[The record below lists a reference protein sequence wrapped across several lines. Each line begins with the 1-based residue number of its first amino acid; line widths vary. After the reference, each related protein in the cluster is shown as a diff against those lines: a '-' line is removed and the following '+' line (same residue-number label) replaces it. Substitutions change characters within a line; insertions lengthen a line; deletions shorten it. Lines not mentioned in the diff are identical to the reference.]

1 MAAYAGHGTGDVGGL
16 WAQPVAVPS
25 VARLDSLDAATWLT
39 CHIGPPGTSGPDA
52 PSPDGGPCHWC
63 GSLPTVWAHTDG
75 LCLPCWRQ
83 HMRQRAMAQR
93 RARLGVRAAQ
103 HMQAARTAAS
113 VANLAAQSV
122 AAPDTLT
129 VWVDGNY
136 AQLSKCPRISTGG
149 NSAAVDWVRGRVVG
163 LSDKS
168 RRRIMATLCK
178 LDGRPVAP
186 QPLFVT
192 LTWPRAW
199 AAQLAAQSALDALL
213 AGLLSLQQWHGL
225 HADAWAVLQRA
236 ARALDAIYAP
246 PLRAAGVAVGQLSD
260 ADYLL
265 LTDALQSVAG
275 VALAYSAPDAAAVV
289 RAVSLAAAVLCALDA
304 LQSSRLKAWAT
315 VRQWIKRAQRKWPG
329 LSLVWRLQPQQ
340 RGAPHYHLLIYG
352 VRGAA
357 DVDGVAFQQWAAAAW
372 TDCVSDSLPVGGLD
386 GWQRDAHLVHGCR
399 VDVVDTQAG
408 VKRYLS
414 GYVSKSD
421 ASGALALAGRQWGV
435 VRRDLL
441 PVSATATVAL
451 PTDGSYRVVR
461 GVRRMA
467 SRLLVGRGGR
477 VRKYCPRWRT
487 KLGAGWVTAAP
498 SAWLAY
504 GSGVTRGGYAA
515 MLQRAD
521 ALLVGAGGPS
531 DVWALAAR
539 GPLWLRAAAD
549 AATAAAAA
557 AAAVPSPGR
566 VTVVDGV
573 PQVDGVGVL
582 SDVWQQALT
591 DTGGPSPGALRVAR
605 SRVAT
610 RSGAVLSRLPR
621 GPSG

>member
-1 MAAYAGHGTGDVGGL
+1 MAAYAGHWTGDAGGL

-25 VARLDSLDAATWLT
+25 VPAGGGSGSHSWLT
-39 CHIGPPGTSGPDA
+39 CHIGPPGSPGPDVPGPDA
-52 PSPDGGPCHWC
+52 GLCHGCGAVPGPWTH
-63 GSLPTVWAHTDG
+63 ADG
-75 LCLPCWRQ
+75 LCLPCWRKQ
-83 HMRQRAMAQR
+83 QAQRSTARR
-93 RARLGVRAAQ
+93 RARMGGRAARL
-103 HMQAARTAAS
+103 MRDKRAAANC
-113 VANLAAQSV
+113 ANLAAQS
-122 AAPDTLT
+122 APAPDTLT

-136 AQLSKCPRISTGG
+136 AQLSKCPRVDAGG
-149 NSAAVDWVRGRVVG
+149 PVRHVDWVRGRVVG

-186 QPLFVT
+186 QPLWVT
-192 LTWPRAW
+192 LTWPRVW
-199 AAQLAAQSALDALL
+199 PAQLAAQSALDALL
-213 AGLLSLQQWHGL
+213 SGLLSLQQWHGL
-225 HADAWAVLQRA
+225 HVDAIAVLQRA

-246 PLRAAGVAVGQLSD
+246 PLRAAGAAVGQLSD

-265 LTDALQSVAG
+265 LTDALQSVVR
-275 VALAYSAPDAAAVV
+275 VALAYPAPDAAAAA
-289 RAVSLAAAVLCALDA
+289 RAVTLTSALLVALDA
-304 LQSSRLKAWAT
+304 LQAGRLKAWAT
-315 VRQWIKRAQRKWPG
+315 VRQWCKRAQRKWPG

-357 DVDGVAFQQWAAAAW
+357 DVDGVVFQQWAASAW
-372 TDCVSDSLPVGGLD
+372 TDCVTDSLPVGGLT
-386 GWQRDAHLVHGCR
+386 GWQRGAHTRHGCR

-421 ASGALALAGRQWGV
+421 ASGAAAIAGRQWGV
-435 VRRDLL
+435 VRRDAL

-451 PTDGSYRVVR
+451 PTASSYGLVR
-461 GVRRMA
+461 SVRRMSA
-467 SRLLVGRGGR
+467 RLCRTRDGRTFKLR
-477 VRKYCPRWRT
+477 PRWRT
-487 KLGAGWVTAAP
+487 KLGAAWVTAAP
-498 SAWLAY
+498 GAWLAY
-504 GSGVTRGGYAA
+504 GSGVTRGGWLT

-531 DVWALAAR
+531 DVWTLAAR

-557 AAAVPSPGR
+557 ATGPPVVGR
-566 VTVVDGV
+566 VTAVDGV
-573 PQVDGVGVL
+573 PQVDAVGVL
-582 SDVWQQALT
+582 SDVWQQALADT
-591 DTGGPSPGALRVAR
+591 DGPSPGALRGAR

-610 RSGAVLSRLPR
+610 STGAGRLRLPR

>member
-1 MAAYAGHGTGDVGGL
+1 MAAHAGHWDGDAGGL

-25 VARLDSLDAATWLT
+25 VPAGVPSRLT
-39 CHIGPPGTSGPDA
+39 CHIGPPTTPAPDA
-52 PSPDGGPCHWC
+52 PGPDGGPCVGC
-63 GSLPTVWAHTDG
+63 GAAPGLWTHADG

-83 HMRQRAMAQR
+83 H
-93 RARLGVRAAQ
+93 RARLGTARRRARMGGRAARL
-103 HMQAARTAAS
+103 MRDKRAAANR
-113 VANLAAQSV
+113 ANLAAQS
-122 AAPDTLT
+122 APAPDTLT

-136 AQLSKCPRISTGG
+136 AQLAKCPRVDAGG
-149 NSAAVDWVRGRVVG
+149 VARSVDWVRGRVVG

-178 LDGRPVAP
+178 LDARPVAP

-192 LTWPRAW
+192 LTWPRVW
-199 AAQLAAQSALDALL
+199 PAQLAAQSALDALL
-213 AGLLSLQQWHGL
+213 SGLLSLQQLAGL
-225 HADAWAVLQRA
+225 YADAIAVLQRA

-275 VALAYSAPDAAAVV
+275 VALAYDAPDAQPGDIVTL
-289 RAVSLAAAVLCALDA
+289 VSAVLCALDA
-304 LQSSRLKAWAT
+304 LQAARLKAWST
-315 VRQWIKRAQRKWPG
+315 VRQWVKRAQRKWPG
-329 LSLVWRLQPQQ
+329 LSLCWRLQPQQ

-357 DVDGVAFQQWAAAAW
+357 DVDGVALQQWAASAW
-372 TDCVSDSLPVGGLD
+372 TDCVTDSLPVGGLT
-386 GWQRDAHLVHGCR
+386 GWQRSAHTRHGCR

-421 ASGALALAGRQWGV
+421 ASGAAAIAGRQWGV
-435 VRRDLL
+435 VRRDAL
-441 PVSATATVAL
+441 PVSATATVAVS
-451 PTDGSYRVVR
+451 TASSYGLVR
-461 GVRRMA
+461 SVRRMSA
-467 SRLLVGRGGR
+467 RVCRTRDGRTFKLR
-477 VRKYCPRWRT
+477 PRWRT

-498 SAWLAY
+498 GAWLAY
-504 GSGVTRGGYAA
+504 GSGVTRGSWLT

-539 GPLWLRAAAD
+539 GPLWLRSAAS

-557 AAAVPSPGR
+557 SVLPAVGR
-566 VTVVDGV
+566 VTVGDGV
-573 PQVDGVGVL
+573 RHVAAVGVL
-582 SDVWQQALT
+582 SDVWQQALA
-591 DTGGPSPGALRVAR
+591 DTSGPSPGAPSAARLRVAT
-605 SRVAT
+605 ST
-610 RSGAVLSRLPR
+610 RAGRLRLPR